1 MLTHKQLFW
10 MTIVEQLSIGRVW
23 QEEGERN
30 GDVFR
35 FLNGTDLSLQIP
47 LRMTYTTRPSQ
58 DFEEPQFDAE
68 SESVIGI
75 QSRSFGSEL
84 QLILHSMHFLTK
96 IQACCNGNCHSY
108 EKIDDLFGVS
118 CCKDEPFNTYTHI
131 CCDGVVRDRN
141 RGGSYAEL
149 CCGTEVLGYDQ
160 TCCGGVKKLV

>member
-30 GDVFR
+30 GDAFR

-75 QSRSFGSEL
+75 QSRSFGNEL
-84 QLILHSMHFLTK
+84 QLILHSMHFLTS
-96 IQACCNGNCHSY
+96 NPR
-108 EKIDDLFGVS
+108 L
-118 CCKDEPFNTYTHI
+118 
-131 CCDGVVRDRN
+131 
-141 RGGSYAEL
+141 L
-149 CCGTEVLGYDQ
+149 CTS
-160 TCCGGVKKLV
+160 KLDVNY